1 MDIKLP
7 TLDSGHSAPA
17 RPGSGARAPDR
28 RVERTRRTLHR
39 ALIGLILERGW
50 DEISVKDVCEAA
62 DVGRSTF
69 YAHFA
74 DKEELMASGF
84 DGLGAWL
91 RAPETL
97 AHGRPDT
104 TLDFVWPL
112 IVHALEFRPLF
123 RALIGKQSG
132 RIIQRR
138 FRTLVHDLV
147 GEALAGRDL
156 GELPREATVR
166 FTASG
171 VVEILS
177 WMLESRAAS
186 AEAVDREIQALVGR
200 VVRAA

>member
-7 TLDSGHSAPA
+7 TLDSGHPAPK
-17 RPGSGARAPDR
+17 RPESGGRAPDR

-69 YAHFA
+69 YAHYA

-84 DGLGAWL
+84 DGLGAYL
-91 RAPETL
+91 RAPETR
-97 AHGRPDT
+97 AHGRPGT
-104 TLDFVWPL
+104 SLVFVWPL
-112 IVHALEFRPLF
+112 IGHALEFRPLF
-123 RALIGKQSG
+123 RALMGKQSG

-138 FRTLVHDLV
+138 FRGLVHDLV
-147 GEALAGRDL
+147 GEELAGRDL
-156 GELPREATVR
+156 GPLPRESTVR
-166 FTASG
+166 FVASG

-177 WMLESRAAS
+177 WMLEGRTGDAD
-186 AEAVDREIQALVGR
+186 AVDREIQLLVGR
-200 VVRAA
+200 LTGPA